1 MFLEKVVIFV
11 LFLGPLI
18 FFHELGHFFF
28 ARLFGVRVEV
38 FSLGFGPKLFK
49 FKRHDTEYALSI
61 IPLGGYVKMF
71 GDDPFDKE
79 GVPEDQRQYS
89 FNHKGKWARFWIV
102 LGGPLANFLLAFFI
116 FFFLLISGER
126 MPEIKVGVIDEK
138 GKLFSQ
144 GLRTGD
150 VLKKINNQKIYNIS
164 DVALQKGGKVFSV
177 TVDRKKTTKTLKV
190 NFPSES
196 FFKEFIKHPPILRKP
211 LLIDEEGKKYLLS
224 EFIDGPRNDESLD
237 MFTVEKKS
245 DELFLYNF
253 SKDKVEN
260 QQSLKKFS
268 FQYNSTNELLK
279 KVAEDEGLYSLDLV
293 VRSVKMGSPA
303 DKAGLKVNDIIVS
316 LNKVKVTSFTQLKN
330 TLQGLPDK
338 SVLLTVNRN
347 GKLKTFSMTPELR
360 EVNKEKVR
368 LIGVWSMGEYLSL
381 NFVTTDSKGF
391 FGSISIGFYRTW
403 DSIEK
408 TLTGF
413 KKLITSESSL
423 KNIGGPLSIGKVAT
437 DSFNTSLSY
446 FFQLMALISVN
457 LGIINLFPI
466 PVLDGGHIMFIF
478 LEIINR
484 GPLSRRKME
493 IAQQVGLSLL
503 LMLMIGAI
511 FNDFTRFF

>member
-49 FKRHDTEYALSI
+49 FKKHDTEYALSI

-79 GVPEDQRQYS
+79 GIPEDQKQYS

-126 MPEIKVGVIDEK
+126 MPEIKVGVIEEK

-164 DVALQKGGKVFSV
+164 DVALQKGGKVFSI
-177 TVDRKKTTKTLKV
+177 TVERKKSLRTLDV
-190 NFPSES
+190 NFQSES
-196 FFKEFIKHPPILRKP
+196 FFNEFIKHPPILRKP
-211 LLIDEEGKKYLLS
+211 LLVDEKGKKYLVS
-224 EFIDGPRNDESLD
+224 EFNDGPRSDESLD
-237 MFTVEKKS
+237 MFSVEKKS
-245 DELFLYNF
+245 NKLFLYSF
-253 SKDKVEN
+253 VEGKAEN
-260 QQSLKKFS
+260 QQLLKKLS
-268 FQYNSTNELLK
+268 IQYKSTNELLNK
-279 KVAEDEGLYSLDLV
+279 MVEKEGLYSLDLV

-316 LNKVKVTSFTQLKN
+316 LNNIKVTSFTELKE
-330 TLQGLPDK
+330 TLQGLPEK
-338 SVLLTVNRN
+338 PVSLRVIRN
-347 GKLKTFSMTPELR
+347 GKFKTFSMTPELR
-360 EVNKEKVR
+360 EINKKKVR
-368 LIGVWSMGEYLSL
+368 LIGVWSLGEYLSL
-381 NFVTTDSKGF
+381 NFVTTESKGF
-391 FGSISIGFYRTW
+391 FGSVSIGIYRTW

-493 IAQQVGLSLL
+493 IAQQVGLSML